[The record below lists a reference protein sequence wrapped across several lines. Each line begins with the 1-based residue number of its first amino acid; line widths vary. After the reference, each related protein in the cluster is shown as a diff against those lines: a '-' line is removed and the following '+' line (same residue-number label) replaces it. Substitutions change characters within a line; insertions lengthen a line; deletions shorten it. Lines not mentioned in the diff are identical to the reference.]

1 MVSRSEAL
9 ALLKKYTPDE
19 AHLHHAYCVEAAMK
33 TFARHYGYDETYW
46 SLVGLLHD
54 IDYALYPDRHCQVAP
69 KLLSEIGVDEAF
81 IRAVVSH
88 GWGLCSDVEPIHF
101 MEKVLYTIDELTGLI
116 YANALMRPER
126 MKGMSVKSVR
136 KKWSSPSFAKGV
148 NREVIAK
155 GAELL
160 GLEINDIIARTI
172 EALAEISSEIG
183 L

>member
-1 MVSRSEAL
+1 
-9 ALLKKYTPDE
+9 
-19 AHLHHAYCVEAAMK
+19 
-33 TFARHYGYDETYW
+33 
-46 SLVGLLHD
+46 
-54 IDYALYPDRHCQVAP
+54 
-69 KLLSEIGVDEAF
+69 
-81 IRAVVSH
+81 
-88 GWGLCSDVEPIHF
+88 